1 MLFHG
6 LEPTKRLVTKLHK
19 RNEDVYQAYYMI
31 DKALSDLRD
40 IQSNIDTEFKV
51 QFTFAVDMAKSVDLE
66 TSLPSTARCCRR
78 YSNNIP
84 GEDSETYYQDS
95 IAIPVMNDLI
105 INFQDQVSDRNH
117 TEIFALLALIC
128 LSPDFYI
135 AQGSAKFYELFK
147 TEFNSATP
155 FITLRIEVKRWL
167 KHCQCKI
174 NPVD

>member
-6 LEPTKRLVTKLHK
+6 LEPTKRLIIKLHK

-51 QFTFAVDMAKSVDLE
+51 QFTFAVDMAKSVDVE

-155 FITLRIEVKRWL
+155 FITFRIEVKRWL
-167 KHCQCKI
+167 KHCQYKI

>member
-6 LEPTKRLVTKLHK
+6 LEPTKRLITKLHK

-51 QFTFAVDMAKSVDLE
+51 QFTFAVDMAKSVDVE

-155 FITLRIEVKRWL
+155 FITFRIEVKRWL

-174 NPVD
+174 NTVD

>member
-6 LEPTKRLVTKLHK
+6 LEPTKRLITKLHK

-51 QFTFAVDMAKSVDLE
+51 QFTFAVDMAKSVGVE

-78 YSNNIP
+78 YGNNIP
-84 GEDSETYYQDS
+84 GEDSETYNQDS

-155 FITLRIEVKRWL
+155 FTTFRIEVKRWL

>member
-6 LEPTKRLVTKLHK
+6 LEPTKRLITKLHK

-51 QFTFAVDMAKSVDLE
+51 QFTFAVDMAKSVGVE

-78 YSNNIP
+78 YGNNIP
-84 GEDSETYYQDS
+84 GEDSETYNQDS

-105 INFQDQVSDRNH
+105 INFQDRVSDRNH
-117 TEIFALLALIC
+117 TEIFALLASIC
-128 LSPDFYI
+128 LSPDFNI
-135 AQGSAKFYELFK
+135 EQSSAKFYELFK

-155 FITLRIEVKRWL
+155 FTTFRIEVKRWL

>member
-1 MLFHG
+1 MLFYG
-6 LEPTKRLVTKLHK
+6 LEPTKPLITKLHK

-31 DKALSDLRD
+31 DKGIDLRD

-51 QFTFAVDMAKSVDLE
+51 QFTFAVDMAKSVDVE

-155 FITLRIEVKRWL
+155 FTTFRIEVKRWL

>member
-1 MLFHG
+1 
-6 LEPTKRLVTKLHK
+6 
-19 RNEDVYQAYYMI
+19 MI

-155 FITLRIEVKRWL
+155 FITFRIEVKRWL

>member
-1 MLFHG
+1 MLFYG
-6 LEPTKRLVTKLHK
+6 LEPTKPLITKLHK

-31 DKALSDLRD
+31 DKVLSDLRD

-51 QFTFAVDMAKSVDLE
+51 QFTFAVDMAKSVDVE
-66 TSLPSTARCCRR
+66 TSFPSTARCCKR

-105 INFQDQVSDRNH
+105 INFQDRVSDRNH
-117 TEIFALLALIC
+117 TEIFALLASIC
-128 LSPDFYI
+128 LSPDFNI
-135 AQGSAKFYELFK
+135 EQSSAKFYELFK
-147 TEFNSATP
+147 TEFNSPAP
-155 FITLRIEVKRWL
+155 SITFRTEVKRWL
-167 KHCQCKI
+167 KHCQYKI

>member
-6 LEPTKRLVTKLHK
+6 LEPTKRLITKLHK

-51 QFTFAVDMAKSVDLE
+51 QFTFAVDMAKSVDVE

-155 FITLRIEVKRWL
+155 FITFRIEVKRWL

>member
-1 MLFHG
+1 MLFYG
-6 LEPTKRLVTKLHK
+6 LEPTKPLITKLHK

-51 QFTFAVDMAKSVDLE
+51 QFTFAVDMAKSVDVE

-155 FITLRIEVKRWL
+155 FTTFRIEVKRWL

>member
-6 LEPTKRLVTKLHK
+6 LEPTKRLITKLHK

-51 QFTFAVDMAKSVDLE
+51 QFTFAVDMAKSVDVE

-84 GEDSETYYQDS
+84 GEDSETYFQDS

-155 FITLRIEVKRWL
+155 FTTFRIEVKRWL

>member
-1 MLFHG
+1 MLFYG
-6 LEPTKRLVTKLHK
+6 LEPTKRLITKLHK

-51 QFTFAVDMAKSVDLE
+51 QFTFAVDMAKSVDVE

-155 FITLRIEVKRWL
+155 FTTFRIEVKRWL